1 MTCLVCRR
9 PVESGR
15 PHTGCAPYLA
25 VAGFVRSQETRGTV
39 DRTAYVPEVLLTAL
53 LALLV
58 IAVLMGVKQ

>member
-25 VAGFVRSQETRGTV
+25 VAGFMRTQETRGTV
-39 DRTAYVPEVLLTAL
+39 DRTAYVPEVLLSAL
-53 LALLV
+53 LALLIV
-58 IAVLMGVKQ
+58 AVLLAARP